1 MVNKK
6 VRRTFITV
14 VLEEVLRESAKKAAK
29 WFNIQNDENL
39 KQTKL

>member
-6 VRRTFITV
+6 VRRTFITAL
-14 VLEEVLRESAKKAAK
+14 LEEVLRESAKKAAK